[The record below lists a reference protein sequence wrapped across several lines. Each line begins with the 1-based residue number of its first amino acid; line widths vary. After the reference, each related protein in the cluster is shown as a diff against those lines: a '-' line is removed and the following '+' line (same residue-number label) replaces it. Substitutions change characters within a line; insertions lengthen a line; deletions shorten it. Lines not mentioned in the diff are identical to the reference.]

1 MANPNP
7 NTSGLR
13 PVTSETAA
21 ELGAIGGRNKKGSKH
36 INTWIQDLLEDESF
50 EANILDPKVGY
61 KEYKGAPIK
70 AIVQVATIKAVNGD
84 AKMMDWLAKYGWSQK
99 QEIEHTGVVNT
110 GISDPKLA
118 AEFTEFLKQRTKE

>member
-1 MANPNP
+1 MANDQNLIPI
-7 NTSGLR
+7 TK
-13 PVTSETAA
+13 ETAA
-21 ELGAIGGRNKKGSKH
+21 ELGAKGGKNKKGSKH
-36 INTWIQDLLEDESF
+36 INTWIQDLLEDETF

-84 AKMMDWLAKYGWSQK
+84 PKMMDWLAKYGWSQK
-99 QEIEHTGVVNT
+99 QEIEHTGAVNT

-118 AEFTEFLKQRTKE
+118 AEFTEFLKQKTKDE